1 MHRFPTVRSCDRALS
16 GIAEGLFQVQKGEP
30 APRIGGCL
38 GLYKGSEFLLARGA
52 RGYPNRYGLDMEAE
66 GDQITRSPTSI
77 ARGACYNLGPG
88 WSAEIDNRRAD
99 AVPAAAIV
107 QVCMAWPG
115 RIWRPMVRAGAGT
128 RDPVT
133 RQWNGGSAR
142 WRWRPSGPPPGAE
155 AGALESLAN

>member
-16 GIAEGLFQVQKGEP
+16 GIAGGLFQVQKGEP

-115 RIWRPMVRAGAGT
+115 RHLAPNGSRGSWHQGPGHSPMERRIGSVALAAKWPTSWR
-128 RDPVT
+128 
-133 RQWNGGSAR
+133 
-142 WRWRPSGPPPGAE
+142 
-155 AGALESLAN
+155 